1 VPEQPEPNDHP
12 GGSRPRLLAI
22 LLIVGIGAV
31 LVARLPGAISA
42 RLADAELVD
51 PVVDISH
58 LVDRYYYRDYD
69 REQLRLGA
77 IRGMLN
83 TLQDPYTEYIPPA
96 RQEEF
101 DKIVRGEF
109 VGIGAQIQMND
120 DGWLEIISPL
130 DDSPAL
136 MAGLQAGDLVVAVD
150 GSSTWQRDVQLIID
164 QLTGT
169 PGSEVRVTVQRRPGD
184 AELPEGALE
193 PSVPG
198 KLLIDYRA
206 PGEVGAE
213 GEPPVTAPG
222 PPDDAKRFDL
232 IITRE
237 RIRTQTV
244 RGLHRD
250 GSDWLWMVDPEQ
262 KIAYVRISQF
272 TGETILRF
280 PAVLQELLDRGMNG
294 LVLDLRQNT
303 GGSLEAAI
311 MVSDLFLASGEI
323 VSVEGRRRER
333 DTASASAPGT
343 LPDFPMAVLVD
354 RVSASASE
362 IVAGALS
369 DNGRAIVVGERT
381 FGKGLVQ
388 AIVPLPSGNG
398 QLKITEADY
407 YLPSG
412 RSLHR
417 HPDSDVWGVD
427 PTEGFEVPLT
437 EDEFVRLWNTRREQ
451 EVIRPNGDDEDAFWS
466 DPVWIREQLHDPQLA
481 VAVDAIQTL
490 LRTGRWVAPERPDAS
505 DPELLEPTNR

>member
-1 VPEQPEPNDHP
+1 MPEQPEPNDHP

-150 GSSTWQRDVQLIID
+150 GSSTWQRDVQLIIG

-198 KLLIDYRA
+198 ELLIDDRA

-222 PPDDAKRFDL
+222 PPDDAERFDL

-280 PAVLQELLDRGMNG
+280 PAVLRELLDRGMNG

-490 LRTGRWVAPERPDAS
+490 LRTGQWVAPERPDAS
-505 DPELLEPTNR
+505 DPELPEPTNR

>member
-1 VPEQPEPNDHP
+1 MSDQPEQHDRPERS
-12 GGSRPRLLAI
+12 GPRLLAI

-42 RLADAELVD
+42 RLADARLVD
-51 PVVDISH
+51 PVVDITH
-58 LVDRYYYRDYD
+58 LVDRYYYREYN
-69 REQLRLGA
+69 EEEMRLGA

-83 TLQDPYTEYIPPA
+83 TLEDPYTEYIPPA

-136 MAGLQAGDLVVAVD
+136 LAGLQAGDLIVAVD

-169 PGSEVRVTVQRRPGD
+169 PGSDVRVTVQRALDDGTAP
-184 AELPEGALE
+184 ANALE

-198 KLLIDYRA
+198 ELVINDRA

-213 GEPPVTAPG
+213 GEPAVTAPG
-222 PPDDAKRFDL
+222 PPEGAERFDL
-232 IITRE
+232 VITRD
-237 RIRTQTV
+237 RIQTQTV

-250 GSDWLWMVDPEQ
+250 GSEWLWMVDPEQ
-262 KIAYVRISQF
+262 QIAYVRISQF

-280 PAVLQELLDRGMNG
+280 PAVLRQLLDRGMNG

-311 MVSDLFLASGEI
+311 MVSDLFLESGEI
-323 VSVEGRRRER
+323 VSVEGRRRAR
-333 DTASASAPGT
+333 DSASARAQGT
-343 LPDFPMAVLVD
+343 LPDFPMAILVD
-354 RVSASASE
+354 RASASASE

-381 FGKGLVQ
+381 FGKGSVQ

-398 QLKITEADY
+398 QLKITEGNY

-417 HPDSDVWGVD
+417 HPDSEVWGVD
-427 PTEGFEVPLT
+427 PTEGFRVTLT
-437 EDEFVRLWNTRREQ
+437 DDEFIRLWNTRREQ
-451 EVIRPNGDDEDAFWS
+451 EVIRPNGDDDDARWS
-466 DPVWIREQLHDPQLA
+466 DPSWIREQLHDPQLA
-481 VAVDAIQTL
+481 VAVDAIQTV
-490 LRTGRWVAPERPDAS
+490 LRTGEWVAPERPD
-505 DPELLEPTNR
+505 DRDTTEPATE